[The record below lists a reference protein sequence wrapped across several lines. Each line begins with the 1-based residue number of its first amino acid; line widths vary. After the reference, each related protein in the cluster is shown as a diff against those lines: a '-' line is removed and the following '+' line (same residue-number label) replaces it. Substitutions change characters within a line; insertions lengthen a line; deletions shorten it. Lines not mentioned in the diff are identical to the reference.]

1 MKAPEPGSK
10 AFALRAFREAT
21 AAAGR
26 KSFRG
31 SKPNIAPV
39 RASVQLKETTM
50 SAKKALKSKAKV
62 KRARSK
68 KARVAA
74 KTETVAAPASDD
86 GPRKGSKLAV
96 IVGLLKRNEGCTVK
110 DVLAAT
116 GWPTVSMPQQAKAA
130 GLSLKKEKD
139 GSVTRYRAAA

>member
-1 MKAPEPGSK
+1 
-10 AFALRAFREAT
+10 
-21 AAAGR
+21 
-26 KSFRG
+26 
-31 SKPNIAPV
+31 
-39 RASVQLKETTM
+39 M
-50 SAKKALKSKAKV
+50 SAKKAIKSKAKV

-74 KTETVAAPASDD
+74 KTGTDTPVTDD
-86 GPRKGSKLAV
+86 GPREGSKLAV
-96 IVGLLKRNEGCTVK
+96 IVGLLKRKEGCTVK

-139 GSVTRYRAAA
+139 GSVTRYRVAA